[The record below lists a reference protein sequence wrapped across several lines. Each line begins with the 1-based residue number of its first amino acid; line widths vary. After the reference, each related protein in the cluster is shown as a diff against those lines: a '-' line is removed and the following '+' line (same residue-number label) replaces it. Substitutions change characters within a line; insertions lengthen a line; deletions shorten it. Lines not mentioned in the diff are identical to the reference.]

1 MKPKK
6 SKVKQHKFAAKRS
19 AQFKKPQSSQTG
31 SATNAPRIEVFRQ
44 ARELHHQ
51 LDYIRKHVDKLW
63 EQTTTTNER
72 LQDLEIQVNLISR
85 LITLLCIEKLGMKL
99 RLFRRLV
106 RRVEKETIADLQIHH
121 LEELYRLEPKRPS
134 RDK

>member
-1 MKPKK
+1 MKRTKL
-6 SKVKQHKFAAKRS
+6 KVKLKLLKDRKLFTTR
-19 AQFKKPQSSQTG
+19 T
-31 SATNAPRIEVFRQ
+31 EVFKQ

-63 EQTTTTNER
+63 EQATTNNER

-99 RLFRRLV
+99 RMFRRLV
-106 RRVEKETIADLQIHH
+106 RRVEKETITDLQIHH
-121 LEELYRLEPKRPS
+121 LEELYRLEPKKKPS
-134 RDK
+134 S